1 MTGKEESIRVRLKA
15 VAARKG
21 VSFQYA
27 SLLYM
32 HEGFLRRLAVSS
44 YRERFILKGGLLL
57 QCLSE
62 SSSRTTKDIDLL
74 GNGIANDPATIAE
87 IISAIIAT
95 PEDDA
100 LRFDQDSLAV
110 EDIMEGNEYH
120 GIRLHITC
128 YLGNIR
134 NTIQVDIGFGDAV
147 ETPFREIDYPILV
160 DGRKFSMLTYPLST
174 VIAEKFETMVALAD
188 INSRMKDFWDVAYLL
203 ENFDIPEEE
212 LAQALKATFQNRGT
226 PLPTEPTVFS
236 STFASSE
243 ATLTRWKAFIRRSH
257 LPDKDWGNALSII
270 QTRLAPIYQT
280 LKKDGNMS
288 DLSEYIDNKKK
299 RDTEFEKNYEAGY
312 KDFKAGL
319 SFIEPKEEEGTRE
332 EPAKKQ

>member
-1 MTGKEESIRVRLKA
+1 VTGKEASVSARLKI

-21 VSFQYA
+21 VIFQYA
-27 SLLYM
+27 TLLYM
-32 HEGFLRRLAVSS
+32 HEGFLRRLSVSS

-62 SSSRTTKDIDLL
+62 YSSRTTKDIDLL
-74 GNGIANDPATIAE
+74 GREITSDPATIAA
-87 IISAIIAT
+87 IVTSIIAA

-100 LRFDQDSLAV
+100 LRFNQDFLAV

-147 ETPFREIDYPILV
+147 ATPFREIDYPILI
-160 DGRKFSMLTYPLST
+160 DGRKFSMLSYPLST

-203 ENFDIPEEE
+203 ENHDIPEEE
-212 LAQALKATFQNRGT
+212 LVQALKATFQKRGT
-226 PLPTEPTVFS
+226 PIPAEPTVFS
-236 STFASSE
+236 SSFASSK
-243 ATLTRWKAFIRRSH
+243 AALTRWKAFIRRSH
-257 LPDKDWGNALSII
+257 LPDMEWDSALSII
-270 QTRLAPIYQT
+270 RTRLAPKYTALQ
-280 LKKDGNMS
+280 
-288 DLSEYIDNKKK
+288 
-299 RDTEFEKNYEAGY
+299 
-312 KDFKAGL
+312 KAGE
-319 SFIEPKEEEGTRE
+319 SI
-332 EPAKKQ
+332 

>member
-1 MTGKEESIRVRLKA
+1 MTGKEESIRARLKA
-15 VAARKG
+15 VAARKE

-27 SLLYM
+27 TLLYM

-74 GNGIANDPATIAE
+74 GNGIANDPATIKK
-87 IISAIIAT
+87 IISTIIVAT
-95 PEDDA
+95 EDDP
-100 LRFDQDSLAV
+100 LRFDLDSLAV

-120 GIRLHITC
+120 GIRIHITC

-160 DGRKFSMLTYPLST
+160 DGRKFSMLSYPLST

-226 PLPTEPTVFS
+226 PLPAEPIVFS
-236 STFASSE
+236 STFARSE
-243 ATLTRWKAFIRRSH
+243 AALTRWKAFIRRSH
-257 LPDKDWGNALSII
+257 LPDTDWGNALSII
-270 QTRLAPIYQT
+270 RTRLAPAYHT
-280 LKKDGNMS
+280 LKKDENMS
-288 DLSEYIDNKKK
+288 DLSEYIDSRKK
-299 RDTEFEKNYEAGY
+299 RDPEFERHYEAGY
-312 KDFKAGL
+312 KDFKTSL
-319 SFIEPKEEEGTRE
+319 SSIEPKEEEGSRE
-332 EPAKKQ
+332 EPAKK

>member
-1 MTGKEESIRVRLKA
+1 MTGKEASIRARLKI

-27 SLLYM
+27 TLLYL
-32 HEGFLRRLAVSS
+32 HEGFLRRLSVSS

-74 GNGIANDPATIAE
+74 GNGIANDSATITA
-87 IISAIIAT
+87 IVSAIIT
-95 PEDDA
+95 TSEDDE
-100 LRFDQDSLAV
+100 LRFNQDSLAV

-120 GIRLHITC
+120 GIRLYITC

-160 DGRKFSMLTYPLST
+160 DGRKFSMLSYPLST

-203 ENFDIPEEE
+203 ENHDIPEAE
-212 LAQALKATFQNRGT
+212 LVQALKATFQKRGT
-226 PLPTEPTVFS
+226 PIPAEPTVFS
-236 STFASSE
+236 SSFESSE
-243 ATLTRWKAFIRRSH
+243 AAIMRWKAFIRRSH
-257 LPDKDWGNALSII
+257 LPDMDWGNALSII
-270 QTRLAPIYQT
+270 RTRLAPIYKALQKA
-280 LKKDGNMS
+280 LGS
-288 DLSEYIDNKKK
+288 SE
-299 RDTEFEKNYEAGY
+299 
-312 KDFKAGL
+312 
-319 SFIEPKEEEGTRE
+319 
-332 EPAKKQ
+332 